1 MEEFIKIFEDLLEK
15 ESNSVKSGDHFRD
28 YPEWD
33 SLAMLG
39 LGALIDE
46 NYGIVIPRLD
56 FEKINTVQ
64 EIFDYI
70 QKHKG

>member
-1 MEEFIKIFEDLLEK
+1 MEEFIANFEDLLEK
-15 ESNSVKSGDHFRD
+15 EPNSIEPRDRFRE
-28 YPEWD
+28 YSEWD
-33 SLAMLG
+33 SLALLG

-46 NYGIVIPRLD
+46 NYGIIIPRLD

>member
-1 MEEFIKIFEDLLEK
+1 MEDFIINFADLLEK
-15 ESNSVKSGDHFRD
+15 EPNSINPGDRFRD
-28 YPEWD
+28 YTEWD
-33 SLAMLG
+33 SLALLG

-56 FEKINTVQ
+56 FELINTVQ